1 MSYTT
6 GLTPN
11 SLPLTGDASPS
22 DSVRSTTRAQSSG
35 QTSAG
40 QIAAGEI
47 ATDSAKVS
55 LAGAM
60 LSQATTGSD
69 VRFDK
74 VAALR
79 QSIEAGTY
87 NIPAA
92 SVAGKVFD
100 TLLK

>member
-1 MSYTT
+1 MPYTT
-6 GLTPN
+6 GLNPSSMPPSSDTAAESVTSTMRTQAASQ
-11 SLPLTGDASPS
+11 SLASRSAAADA
-22 DSVRSTTRAQSSG
+22 
-35 QTSAG
+35 
-40 QIAAGEI
+40 I

-69 VRFDK
+69 VRFEK

-79 QSIEAGTY
+79 QSIAAGTY
-87 NIPAA
+87 SIPSADIA
-92 SVAGKVFD
+92 SKLVD